1 MRHTPDSAL
10 SAVNEGPVGGQ
21 PTLLDTSSSAGHG
34 EPDAVFIASFAEFY
48 EVHHAKIAK
57 SLAMTFGDAELG
69 REATDEAMTRA
80 YSRWGTVSGHTNP
93 AGWVYRVGL
102 NWGRS
107 WFRRAGRKLPWLDR
121 TSTELPETSDPA
133 LNDALLK
140 LEPKFR
146 AVVVCRYFLDWSTN
160 QTAAALEIPTGTVK
174 SRLHQALNELRDEL
188 EEEPEPEPVSQA
200 LTQPTAQPM
209 TQSMTQPMAVPAPG
223 LGGPSP
229 AQFQPPTDRNASHS
243 SAESNNHGF

>member
-1 MRHTPDSAL
+1 MRYTPETAPPDNTL
-10 SAVNEGPVGGQ
+10 SAVPEGSVGEQPV
-21 PTLLDTSSSAGHG
+21 LMKAGSQADRS

-48 EVHHAKIAK
+48 EIHHTKIAR

-80 YSRWGTVSGHTNP
+80 YAHWGTVSGHTNP

-121 TSTELPETSDPA
+121 TSSELPETSDPA
-133 LNDALLK
+133 LTDALAGLD
-140 LEPKFR
+140 PKFR

-174 SRLHQALNELRDEL
+174 SRLHQALSELRHQL
-188 EEEPEPEPVSQA
+188 GEPEPDNPSD
-200 LTQPTAQPM
+200 PTSNFP
-209 TQSMTQPMAVPAPG
+209 TTESSRHG
-223 LGGPSP
+223 L
-229 AQFQPPTDRNASHS
+229 
-243 SAESNNHGF
+243 